1 VLLDHGD
8 AELVVKING
17 VGSGKETGEQPL
29 NSMGRSVDTD
39 LRVFKTK
46 IKQTWTYNQTA
57 KNRFSL
63 RITLENRMVGLDRS
77 R

>member
-29 NSMGRSVDTD
+29 NSMGRSVDID

-46 IKQTWTYNQTA
+46 I
-57 KNRFSL
+57 
-63 RITLENRMVGLDRS
+63 
-77 R
+77 

>member
-1 VLLDHGD
+1 MHWAQQAYASCRHVLPLIGIRERCEAVLLDHGD

-29 NSMGRSVDTD
+29 NSMGRSVDID

-46 IKQTWTYNQTA
+46 I
-57 KNRFSL
+57 
-63 RITLENRMVGLDRS
+63 
-77 R
+77 